1 MRTQTKS
8 AYSAF
13 DLNLIVFLL
22 ALLHLLP
29 LPLIISGA
37 ALSMTVSALLISF
50 VQPLLLKYFLQAEQ
64 YQYSILPLLEVVAA
78 T

>member
-29 LPLIISGA
+29 LPPMISGA
-37 ALSMTVSALLISF
+37 ALSRSVSALLMSF
-50 VQPLLLKYFLQAEQ
+50 VQPFLLLYLLQA
-64 YQYSILPLLEVVAA
+64 
-78 T
+78 

>member
-22 ALLHLLP
+22 VLLHLLP
-29 LPLIISGA
+29 LPPMISGA

>member
-29 LPLIISGA
+29 LPPIISGA